1 MHKQDLN
8 RVVKES
14 MDLYGIFII
23 ILVRPI
29 YRLIMHFK
37 EQCTIMNRLLFDL
50 SQDHV
55 VPRQENVWTDMVGLS
70 GIFFELHPL
79 PNTQTA
85 EWLKEICR
93 VTSP

>member
-37 EQCTIMNRLLFDL
+37 EQCTIMNRLLFDFKSRSCGSKTRECL
-50 SQDHV
+50 N
-55 VPRQENVWTDMVGLS
+55 RLG
-70 GIFFELHPL
+70 
-79 PNTQTA
+79 
-85 EWLKEICR
+85 
-93 VTSP
+93 